1 MGNHSRYLTYNGP
14 ALVIPN
20 QLAFL
25 NKLCHKSGVLKN
37 QKSVPPPP
45 LLINTIFG
53 LLFIIL
59 TQLYKGWVFAET
71 RNTRPPVSLL
81 LCDNFKNR
89 MFLQN
94 FFS

>member
-37 QKSVPPPP
+37 QKSVPPP

-59 TQLYKGWVFAET
+59 TQLQRQET
-71 RNTRPPVSLL
+71 LDLRY
-81 LCDNFKNR
+81 LCYYVTI
-89 MFLQN
+89 
-94 FFS
+94 